1 VALLSFGGDCEDT
14 LEAPLI
20 LRDSKNDRWLTLTTP
35 RSFRTSDGRRV
46 SKSAA
51 IAAMYVPGDG
61 RVTRRS
67 VLAED
72 LRSERRAGSLF
83 NPGLPIAYSVF
94 GCDLHGNL
102 QNNPILQDNFLTAL
116 VNGVIE

>member
-1 VALLSFGGDCEDT
+1 
-14 LEAPLI
+14 
-20 LRDSKNDRWLTLTTP
+20 
-35 RSFRTSDGRRV
+35 
-46 SKSAA
+46 AA

-72 LRSERRAGSLF
+72 LQGEHRAGSLF
-83 NPGLPIAYSVF
+83 NSGLPIAYSVF

-102 QNNPILQDNFLTAL
+102 QNNVILQDNALTAL
-116 VNGVIE
+116 ITEVVR